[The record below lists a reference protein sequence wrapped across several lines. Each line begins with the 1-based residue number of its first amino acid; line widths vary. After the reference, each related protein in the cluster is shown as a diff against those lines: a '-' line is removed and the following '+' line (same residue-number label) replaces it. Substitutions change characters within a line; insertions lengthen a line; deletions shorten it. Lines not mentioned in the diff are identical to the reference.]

1 MCCYRAMAYEKME
14 GKKRIFK
21 PSALSNTVIEGLKQI
36 QNLFLSDN
44 RKVKIKQNA
53 LRNDYKDGGLKEY
66 KFLI

>member
-1 MCCYRAMAYEKME
+1 MAYEKME
-14 GKKRIFK
+14 GKKGIFK
-21 PSALSNTVIEGLKQI
+21 PSPLSNTVIEGLKQI